1 MPLPVNYNRR
11 CHNHDYYAPCIYMIT
26 MIKSDEMPVFSV
38 IKNDSRYKKI
48 TPVLTPT
55 ELGKVIYE
63 QLEKWE
69 NENPQIKILRRVVMP
84 DHIHFEVYVRQR
96 LPAHLG
102 SLIAVFKKN
111 CSQAWADSVE
121 LKSSSNEL
129 KAASVELSAASNE
142 LKAGSVVLRSKSIDS
157 AVEGRKVIGVFKP
170 GFNDKIAF
178 KRGAKDAFYNYIAD
192 NPRRYL
198 IKKLMPEYFYHKVM
212 IKIEGK
218 NYGLYGN
225 ITLLDEP
232 CKAWVKISRKKVN
245 TPDLEKRIRNW
256 EETIRCGGVLVSPF
270 INPEE
275 KIYRDKAIENGA
287 GLIIIVDYLF
297 SERRKPY
304 KELFNLCGEGRLLIV
319 SSEKY
324 SSPQQKITYPEAQ
337 VLNGIAEAISSLAP
351 RRAKLIKRPEI
362 DKPE

>member
-1 MPLPVNYNRR
+1 
-11 CHNHDYYAPCIYMIT
+11 MIT